1 MHIIKPARSVGARLS
16 RHLNAQN
23 SFKGIKQ
30 LKVGKA
36 LKKKYIS

>member
-1 MHIIKPARSVGARLS
+1 MHIIKPAGSVGARLS

-30 LKVGKA
+30 LKVGTVVKRKII
-36 LKKKYIS
+36 L